1 MNKQRQLAMKIF
13 DECVRVAGKQ
23 SKYDSK
29 VKIFDEC
36 VRVAGKQSKYES
48 KVTKTPIG
56 GLGIPND
63 LCIFGRFFETRTCLT
78 YYVSFNIMKIGGI
91 QEQLEKL

>member
-1 MNKQRQLAMKIF
+1 MEIF

-29 VKIFDEC
+29 V
-36 VRVAGKQSKYES
+36 
-48 KVTKTPIG
+48 TKTPIG

-63 LCIFGRFFETRTCLT
+63 LDLFSRFFETRKCLT
-78 YYVSFNIMKIGGI
+78 YYVSFNIMKIGGK